1 MVRHPSRQCKGTT
14 ADGTRCRANAMTG
27 SEYCFFHDP
36 ATAEE
41 REAAR
46 QAGGRVGKTT
56 VLSPDTPDAPLSSMA
71 DVVTLLGETINQL
84 RRGEIDP
91 RVANAVGYLSGT
103 LLKALQQ
110 DDIEQRLAD
119 LEAVAR
125 HQESPELPF
134 DVELDGERPD
144 AETGEKAVA

>member
-1 MVRHPSRQCKGTT
+1 MLRHPSRQCKGTT

-36 ATAEE
+36 STAEE

-71 DVVTLLGETINQL
+71 DVVRLLGETINQV

-91 RVANAVGYLSGT
+91 KVANAVGYLASA
-103 LLKALQQ
+103 LLRALEQG
-110 DDIEQRLAD
+110 DIEKRLAQVEVIVQGQGVPESPFDAD
-119 LEAVAR
+119 LEDETQEPSRLSGAVA
-125 HQESPELPF
+125 
-134 DVELDGERPD
+134 
-144 AETGEKAVA
+144 